1 MADTSL
7 YYDILQAARIQIL
20 GVSPSNVSPSQV
32 VIRKRLAFWKDHDS
46 LPFICLMPGAERIA
60 EEQFN
65 NNCFVDYPV
74 TVALVT
80 ASNFLLE
87 DIAWQLARRQEIR
100 RRLHKALLVG
110 ADTVFDC
117 TGYDPDPPFDTSG
130 LDVAFDVSGM
140 RFTFR
145 SSEQR
150 EE

>member
-87 DIAWQLARRQEIR
+87 DIAWQLARLTSRLDKAWSRVEVESVIQLLQEIKN
-100 RRLHKALLVG
+100 LKL
-110 ADTVFDC
+110 
-117 TGYDPDPPFDTSG
+117 
-130 LDVAFDVSGM
+130 
-140 RFTFR
+140 
-145 SSEQR
+145 
-150 EE
+150 